1 MAIELEKK
9 FPWQLN
15 LPTVLGLCALMLG
28 QSAMATLSDELREK
42 SKHSFIIFE
51 WDGRIMCGYPYQ
63 RPDQVDAFT
72 ALLRVSGLEELDNNL
87 RNPGELQLPKP
98 LGPIQS
104 VYAHESKDFVPLFVR
119 KAKYGGTV
127 DLLTAEGMLESAT
140 YSEAVQETKRICNLL
155 RQEMEAA
162 EYDEVLSDDESSF
175 LLKTR
180 EAGLGNWKIEF
191 RAERQKRGYL
201 VTMKIWRHIGLSPN
215 ARDKRLIHT
224 NQTDVSEMDIDI

>member
-1 MAIELEKK
+1 MAVELVKK
-9 FPWQLN
+9 FSWKLK
-15 LPTVLGLCALMLG
+15 LPIVLCLCGMMLHGTVVCEPASVSSLDAKKLVKISIIRCGPYGCP
-28 QSAMATLSDELREK
+28 EL
-42 SKHSFIIFE
+42 
-51 WDGRIMCGYPYQ
+51 
-63 RPDQVDAFT
+63 VDAFT
-72 ALLRVSGLEELDNNL
+72 ALLRVSGLNELDRDL

-98 LGPIQS
+98 LGPIQI
-104 VYAHESKDFVPLFVR
+104 VYAHVSKDFVPPFVR

-215 ARDKRLIHT
+215 ARDKGLIRT